1 VQWILYWL
9 ILTDKKLN
17 KTKYLTVMLTEE
29 EKKEILEEIKQYP
42 YPAVACIDA
51 LKIIQHHRGWV
62 SDESV
67 REIAQIL
74 MMSNEEVDSVATF
87 YSRIYRKPVG
97 RNVIL
102 ICDSVSCMI
111 MGYGSIY
118 DYLSKRLGISFGETT
133 SDGRFTLLPISCLGD
148 CDHAPAMM
156 INNDHFNNLTISKV
170 DELIGSY
177 K

>member
-1 VQWILYWL
+1 
-9 ILTDKKLN
+9 
-17 KTKYLTVMLTEE
+17 MLTEE
-29 EKKEILEEIKQYP
+29 EKKEILEEIRQYP

-51 LKIIQHHRGWV
+51 LKIVQHHRGWV

-67 REIAQIL
+67 KDIAEILEI
-74 MMSNEEVDSVATF
+74 SNEEVDGVATF

-111 MGYGSIY
+111 MGYESIY
-118 DYLSKRLGISFGETT
+118 EYISGKLNISFGETT
-133 SDGRFTLLPISCLGD
+133 SDGLFTLLPISCLGD

-156 INNDHFNNLTISKV
+156 INNDHFNKLTIEKI
-170 DELIGSY
+170 DELLGNY

>member
-1 VQWILYWL
+1 
-9 ILTDKKLN
+9 
-17 KTKYLTVMLTEE
+17 MLTEE
-29 EKKEILEEIKQYP
+29 EIKKIQEEIKQYP

-51 LKIIQHHRGWV
+51 LKIVQHHRGWV

-67 REIAQIL
+67 KDIAKLLCI
-74 MMSNEEVDSVATF
+74 SNEEVDGVATF

-102 ICDSVSCMI
+102 VCDSVSCMI
-111 MGYGSIY
+111 MGYGSLY
-118 DYLSKRLGISFGETT
+118 EHLSKKLGINFGGTT

-148 CDHAPAMM
+148 CDNAPAMM
-156 INNDHFNNLTISKV
+156 INSDHFNRLTIEKI
-170 DELIGSY
+170 DELLVQY

>member
-1 VQWILYWL
+1 
-9 ILTDKKLN
+9 
-17 KTKYLTVMLTEE
+17 MLTEE
-29 EKKEILEEIKQYP
+29 EIKKIQEEIKQYP

-51 LKIIQHHRGWV
+51 LKIVQHHRGWV

-67 REIAQIL
+67 KDIAKLLCI
-74 MMSNEEVDSVATF
+74 SNEEVDGVATF

-111 MGYGSIY
+111 MGYGSLY
-118 DYLSKRLGISFGETT
+118 EHLSKKLGINFGGTT

-148 CDHAPAMM
+148 CDNAPAMM
-156 INNDHFNNLTISKV
+156 INSDHFNRLTIEKI
-170 DELIGSY
+170 DELLVQY

>member
-1 VQWILYWL
+1 
-9 ILTDKKLN
+9 
-17 KTKYLTVMLTEE
+17 MLSESE
-29 EKKEILEEIKQYP
+29 IKEIKEEIKQYP
-42 YPAVACIDA
+42 YPSVACIDA
-51 LKIIQHHRGWV
+51 LKIVQAHRGYV

-67 REIAQIL
+67 IDIAQIL
-74 MMSNEEVDSVATF
+74 SVSAEEVEGVATF

-111 MGYGSIY
+111 MGYGSLY
-118 DYLSKRLGISFGETT
+118 DYISKKLGIEFGKTT

-148 CDHAPAMM
+148 CDNAPSMM
-156 INNDHFNNLTISKV
+156 INNDHYSRLTIEMT
-170 DELIGSY
+170 DELLSKY

>member
-1 VQWILYWL
+1 
-9 ILTDKKLN
+9 
-17 KTKYLTVMLTEE
+17 MLSESE
-29 EKKEILEEIKQYP
+29 IKEIKEEIKQYP
-42 YPAVACIDA
+42 YPSVACIDA
-51 LKIIQHHRGWV
+51 LKIVQAHRGYV

-67 REIAQIL
+67 TDIAQIL
-74 MMSNEEVDSVATF
+74 SVSAEEVEGVATF

-111 MGYGSIY
+111 MGYGSLYKYI
-118 DYLSKRLGISFGETT
+118 SEKLGIEFGKTT

-148 CDHAPAMM
+148 CDNAPSMM
-156 INNDHFNNLTISKV
+156 INNDHYSRLTIEMT
-170 DELIGSY
+170 DELLSKY

>member
-1 VQWILYWL
+1 
-9 ILTDKKLN
+9 
-17 KTKYLTVMLTEE
+17 MLTEE
-29 EKKEILEEIKQYP
+29 EKREIQEEVKQYP

-51 LKIIQHHRGWV
+51 LKIVQQHRGWV

-67 REIAQIL
+67 KDIAEVLRI
-74 MMSNEEVDSVATF
+74 SGEEVDSVATF

-97 RNVIL
+97 RHVIL

-111 MGYGSIY
+111 MGYESLYQHI
-118 DYLSKRLGISFGETT
+118 SKKLGINFGGTS

-148 CDHAPAMM
+148 CDNAPVMI
-156 INNDHFNNLTISKV
+156 INNDHFNRLTIEKI
-170 DELIGSY
+170 DELLERY

>member
-1 VQWILYWL
+1 
-9 ILTDKKLN
+9 
-17 KTKYLTVMLTEE
+17 MLSKEE
-29 EKKEILEEIKQYP
+29 IHEIQHEIKQYP

-51 LKIIQHHRGWV
+51 LKIVQQHRGWI

-67 REIAQIL
+67 GDIALIL
-74 MMSNEEVDSVATF
+74 GISADEVDSVATF

-111 MGYGSIY
+111 MGYKSLYQYIS
-118 DYLSKRLGISFGETT
+118 SKLGIGFGETT
-133 SDGRFTLLPISCLGD
+133 SDNRFTLLPVSCLGD
-148 CDHAPAMM
+148 CDNAPAIM
-156 INNDHFNNLTISKV
+156 INNDHYNRLSADRI
-170 DELIGSY
+170 DELLAGY

>member
-1 VQWILYWL
+1 M
-9 ILTDKKLN
+9 T
-17 KTKYLTVMLTEE
+17 MLTEE
-29 EKKEILEEIKQYP
+29 EIKEIKEEIKQYP

-51 LKIIQHHRGWV
+51 LKIVQHHRGWI

-67 REIAQIL
+67 KDIAQLLCI
-74 MMSNEEVDSVATF
+74 SNEEVDGVATF

-111 MGYGSIY
+111 MGYESLY
-118 DYLSKRLGISFGETT
+118 DFISKKLGIGFGGTT
-133 SDGRFTLLPISCLGD
+133 TDGRFTLLPISCLGD
-148 CDHAPAMM
+148 CDNAPVMM
-156 INNDHFNNLTISKV
+156 INSDHFNRLTADKI
-170 DELIGSY
+170 DELLERY

>member
-1 VQWILYWL
+1 
-9 ILTDKKLN
+9 
-17 KTKYLTVMLTEE
+17 MLTEE

-51 LKIIQHHRGWV
+51 LKIVQHHRGWV

-67 REIAQIL
+67 RDIAKIL
-74 MMSNEEVDSVATF
+74 GISNEDVECVATF

-97 RNVIL
+97 KNVIL
-102 ICDSVSCMI
+102 ICDSISCMI

-118 DYLSKRLGISFGETT
+118 EYISEKLGISFGETT
-133 SDGRFTLLPISCLGD
+133 SDGRFTLLPVSCLGD

-156 INNDHFNNLTISKV
+156 INYDHYNKLTIEKI
-170 DELIGSY
+170 DELLGNY

>member
-1 VQWILYWL
+1 
-9 ILTDKKLN
+9 
-17 KTKYLTVMLTEE
+17 MLTEE
-29 EKKEILEEIKQYP
+29 EKKEILEEFKQYP

-51 LKIIQHHRGWV
+51 LKIVQHHRRWV

-67 REIAQIL
+67 RDIAQMLGI
-74 MMSNEEVDSVATF
+74 SNEEVDSVATF

-111 MGYGSIY
+111 MGFGSIY
-118 DYLSKRLGISFGETT
+118 DYISKKLGIGFGETT

-148 CDHAPAMM
+148 CDHAPALM
-156 INNDHFNNLTISKV
+156 INNDHYNNLTVGKIE
-170 DELIGSY
+170 ELLASY
-177 K
+177 N